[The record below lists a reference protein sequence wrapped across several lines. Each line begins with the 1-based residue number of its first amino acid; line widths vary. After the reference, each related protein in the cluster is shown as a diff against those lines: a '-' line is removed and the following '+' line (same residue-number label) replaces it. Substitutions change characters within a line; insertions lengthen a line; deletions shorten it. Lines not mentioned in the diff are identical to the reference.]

1 MGRGLHVCIR
11 FLGLIFVNGSA
22 GGYVTAT
29 TDEEWGAGVKER
41 GVKVVMGGVGKDE
54 ETETETATEIRTE
67 IETEIETEPEKRS
80 RDQSDQFPWP
90 TSQDSGPSAHK
101 YQ

>member
-1 MGRGLHVCIR
+1 
-11 FLGLIFVNGSA
+11 
-22 GGYVTAT
+22 
-29 TDEEWGAGVKER
+29 
-41 GVKVVMGGVGKDE
+41 MGGVGKDE